1 MSFSFRNLERLREVR
16 VKIPLDEDGM
26 MGRECPV
33 PKCLGYF
40 KVQPGT
46 GLTGENLPMHC
57 PYCGHG
63 GSSNTFFT
71 PEQNKYIES
80 VGMRS
85 VSEAFLKDL
94 KTLEFSRPA
103 RGFMGIGISMK
114 VTGRPTPIAHY
125 REKKLETEV
134 VCEACTLRY
143 MIYGVFGYC
152 PDCRVHNSKQ
162 ILAKNFDLVEKLL
175 GLASEQ
181 TGDVAHVLVE
191 NALEDCV
198 SSFDGFGRETC
209 LAFAAKALDPAKAED
224 IRFQNLDGAR
234 KRVLEQ
240 FNVDFVAQTDAAVL
254 GKLRNSFQ
262 KRHLLAHKMGVVDR
276 DYLDVTKDPAAV
288 EGRKIRIDAA
298 EVRTLCRELKILGD
312 RFFDEL
318 SNKP

>member
-114 VTGRPTPIAHY
+114 VTDRPLP
-125 REKKLETEV
+125 REK
-134 VCEACTLRY
+134 
-143 MIYGVFGYC
+143 
-152 PDCRVHNSKQ
+152 
-162 ILAKNFDLVEKLL
+162 
-175 GLASEQ
+175 
-181 TGDVAHVLVE
+181 
-191 NALEDCV
+191 
-198 SSFDGFGRETC
+198 
-209 LAFAAKALDPAKAED
+209 
-224 IRFQNLDGAR
+224 AR
-234 KRVLEQ
+234 
-240 FNVDFVAQTDAAVL
+240 D
-254 GKLRNSFQ
+254 
-262 KRHLLAHKMGVVDR
+262 
-276 DYLDVTKDPAAV
+276 
-288 EGRKIRIDAA
+288 
-298 EVRTLCRELKILGD
+298 
-312 RFFDEL
+312 
-318 SNKP
+318 